1 MELKLLFSDY
11 FNIPSAKLESYGCLD
26 ICINSDLPLFI
37 DPFLLFASE
46 KKEYQQ
52 LHNKIVGHLIELKR
66 IALDKTNTA
75 NLKLFQFPEIKQNW
89 LGLSKYGNAGKG
101 LGPKFANNIINAF
114 NGFYSNFGDE
124 TISSTSHI
132 EKLTLVGKGI
142 GKDFISDFTTN
153 LIFEYLLEYTES
165 FAVKHLQPSQ
175 TKKFSPRCKFDT
187 RFNTWMPREFTLPYF
202 YLEDGDFIL
211 LTPVDILTKD
221 EAFICNK
228 DLHDSFR
235 QIANSMENS
244 TLRDAINNY
253 FRERLPWNPRK
264 KDIDFAIT
272 ATINKFPEILDYYIK
287 KKEGERDKAHSISEE
302 KRAEITKEFVPAVQA
317 FCEKIQ
323 NEKSDF
329 FNIRPNSYSEA
340 LKRAK
345 YLKDVI
351 ENNDG
356 YRIFY
361 HKGST
366 ASEETIQ
373 RLFRLTW
380 FLSPFDINSE
390 VNNGR
395 GPADYKVSYGGS
407 DSTIVEFKLAK
418 STSLEKNLRHQTEIY
433 KKASKSIN
441 DIKVILCYT
450 VYEVSNVKRLIKK
463 VTSTDV
469 IPENIVI
476 IDASPKQSASKVNS

>member
-1 MELKLLFSDY
+1 MELKILFSDY
-11 FNIPSAKLESYGCLD
+11 FNVPSSTLEAYGALD
-26 ICINSDLPLFI
+26 ISLSSDLPLFI

-46 KKEYQQ
+46 KSEYQE
-52 LHNKIVGHLIELKR
+52 LHDKIIQHLIKLKH
-66 IALDKTNTA
+66 IALDKTIRTD
-75 NLKLFQFPEIKQNW
+75 LKLFQFPEIKQNW
-89 LGLSKYGNAGKG
+89 LGLSKYGNEGKG
-101 LGPKFANNIINAF
+101 LGPKFASNIIDAF
-114 NGFYSNFGDE
+114 SGFYSNFGDE

-153 LIFEYLLEYTES
+153 LIYEYLLEYTQV
-165 FAVKHLQPSQ
+165 FALKHLQPSQ
-175 TKKFSPRCKFDT
+175 TKTFSVRCRFDE
-187 RFNTWMPREFTLPYF
+187 RFNAWMPRDFTLPYF
-202 YLEDGDFIL
+202 YLEDGDFLL
-211 LTPVDILTKD
+211 LTPTDILTKD

-228 DLHDSFR
+228 DLHSSFR

-244 TLRDAINNY
+244 ALRDAINNY
-253 FRERLPWNPRK
+253 FRERLPWNPKK
-264 KDIDFAIT
+264 KDIDFAIS
-272 ATINKFPEILDYYIK
+272 ATINKYPEILDYYIR
-287 KKEGERDKAHSISEE
+287 KKEGERDKAQAISEE
-302 KRAEITKEFVPAVQA
+302 KRAEITKDFVPAVQA

-323 NEKSDF
+323 NNESDF
-329 FNIRPNSYSEA
+329 FRIKPNSYSEA
-340 LKRAK
+340 LKRVN

-361 HKGST
+361 NGGTT

-373 RLFRLTW
+373 RIFRLTW
-380 FLSPFDINSE
+380 FLSPFDVNSE

-407 DSTIVEFKLAK
+407 DSTIVEFKLGK
-418 STSLEKNLRHQTEIY
+418 SSSLEKNLRHQTEIY

-450 VYEVSNVKRLIKK
+450 ISEITKVKKIIKTI
-463 VTSTDV
+463 TSSDE

-476 IDASPKQSASKVNS
+476 IDATPKQSASKVNF